1 MVASEQAQ
9 FMANLIK
16 LINGTKAIEIG
27 KSMTNKTSTV
37 IVRINYSLSDVLCV
51 FTVQECTLDTTH

>member
-27 KSMTNKTSTV
+27 
-37 IVRINYSLSDVLCV
+37 
-51 FTVQECTLDTTH
+51 ETLLGPQTLH